1 MKFDRTALCGC
12 AEAACRLEN
21 GKAVLEWAFHL
32 MLDTGEQV
40 RKVSV
45 PLRSEE
51 ERNLLRKEK
60 GYIRLILTDK
70 QNNIML
76 ECVQKL
82 REEEPLQSIL
92 LQPALW
98 RGIRDPH
105 LYGMEA
111 ILADETGNLLDR
123 AQGQLAL
130 RCLSR
135 TDRNGKTEILL
146 NNEDL
151 TPRAVRYT
159 LPEAGTAAAIQ
170 RQMLEDLQWMLKLGA
185 NCVCLETSSEK
196 EMAAWPGCMT
206 EAHMEF
212 RMKADHEVSLKANT
226 EHCREICP
234 DVTGD
239 AENGRKQALYNL
251 FLQLCDRCGFLV
263 FLRDVKRQEYTW
275 AHGKKTRL
283 PVLQDDYMTVFRGKE
298 NSCFHPG
305 SSRPDSLFY
314 RYQARWNRIPFVHI
328 VPESIRRLKSGNYAV
343 LCYSNCG
350 RVAMYS
356 DGILFEY
363 KSGEEEFY
371 FQEIPART
379 PTIMLT
385 AEGEGCCETLS
396 IHKSFTK

>member
-70 QNNIML
+70 QNNIIL

-151 TPRAVRYT
+151 TPALYTAGSGDSGGDTAPDAGRPAVDA
-159 LPEAGTAAAIQ
+159 EAG
-170 RQMLEDLQWMLKLGA
+170 
-185 NCVCLETSSEK
+185 S
-196 EMAAWPGCMT
+196 
-206 EAHMEF
+206 
-212 RMKADHEVSLKANT
+212 
-226 EHCREICP
+226 
-234 DVTGD
+234 
-239 AENGRKQALYNL
+239 
-251 FLQLCDRCGFLV
+251 QLC
-263 FLRDVKRQEYTW
+263 
-275 AHGKKTRL
+275 L
-283 PVLQDDYMTVFRGKE
+283 PGDQ
-298 NSCFHPG
+298 
-305 SSRPDSLFY
+305 
-314 RYQARWNRIPFVHI
+314 Q
-328 VPESIRRLKSGNYAV
+328 
-343 LCYSNCG
+343 
-350 RVAMYS
+350 
-356 DGILFEY
+356 
-363 KSGEEEFY
+363 
-371 FQEIPART
+371 
-379 PTIMLT
+379 
-385 AEGEGCCETLS
+385 
-396 IHKSFTK
+396 